1 MSSDRRRGGQRIR
14 RSGRSHR
21 GRSHR
26 GWSHGGRS
34 HRAWSHGGLE
44 RGARRADGLRFLDG
58 RQRLVR
64 RWRAGRRGSWRNL
77 AWRSTY
83 FKVGHPGLLC
93 RHSLYRRGGWCSS
106 RLGIRGRGRH
116 AGASEQSSGTGW
128 RRTRGRRKDGGG
140 RSGRTARRIGGR
152 CRSLN
157 RVGAR
162 NLRSRRRPR
171 WPARR
176 NEFARPVRTL
186 GIRQCRL
193 HERRIAGA
201 PIDRVVDRRHRL
213 HADGL
218 PTRGCNWQRRARL
231 SASRQRKAK
240 HSYSDFSSHD

>member
-1 MSSDRRRGGQRIR
+1 LSGDGRRGGQRIR
-14 RSGRSHR
+14 RSGRSHG
-21 GRSHR
+21 GRSR
-26 GWSHGGRS
+26 RCRS
-34 HRAWSHGGLE
+34 HRAGSHDGLE
-44 RGARRADGLRFLDG
+44 RGARRADSLRFLDG

-77 AWRSTY
+77 AWRSTC

-106 RLGIRGRGRH
+106 RLGIRGGGWH

-128 RRTRGRRKDGGG
+128 RRTRGRRKNGGG
-140 RSGRTARRIGGR
+140 RGGHAARGIGRR

-157 RVGAR
+157 RAGAR

-171 WPARR
+171 WAARR
-176 NEFARPVRTL
+176 NEFARPLRVL

-193 HERRIAGA
+193 HDRRIAGA

-218 PTRGCNWQRRARL
+218 PTRGCIWQRRARL

-240 HSYSDFSSHD
+240 HPYCDFSSHD